1 MNKEND
7 VLVSRLREL
16 WEVVVR
22 LRAECPWDREQTH
35 ETMRRFL
42 LEEAYEA
49 AEAIA
54 AGDDGALAEELGD
67 MLLHVFFHARLAEE
81 RGAFTLAD
89 VAARITDK
97 LTRRHPHV
105 FGTCEVSG
113 PAEVITNW
121 ETIKGREEEGRLL
134 LDGIPKSLP
143 AMLRAQ
149 RIQDRARSVGF
160 EWEDTAGVLDKIE
173 EEVGELRRELAARDA
188 ARIKKELGDMLFSL
202 VNLCRYLDVEPQEAL
217 NLTNDEFIRRFGV
230 MQAALAA
237 EGKELTQATL
247 PEMEE
252 KWQAAK

>member
-1 MNKEND
+1 MENELG
-7 VLVSRLREL
+7 VKLNRL
-16 WEVVVR
+16 WDIVVR
-22 LRAECPWDREQTH
+22 LRRECPWDREQTH

-54 AGDDGALAEELGD
+54 AGDDDALAEELGD

-81 RGAFTLAD
+81 RGAFGLAD
-89 VAARITDK
+89 VADGISDK

-105 FGTCEVSG
+105 FGAVAVSG
-113 PAEVITNW
+113 AAEVVTNW

-134 LDGIPKSLP
+134 LDGIPRSLP

-160 EWEDTAGVLDKIE
+160 EWEDAAGVLDKIE
-173 EEVGELRRELAARDA
+173 EEVGELRRELAARDVG
-188 ARIKKELGDMLFSL
+188 RIKKELGDVLFSL
-202 VNLCRYLDVEPQEAL
+202 VNLCRYLDADPQEAL
-217 NLTNDEFIRRFGV
+217 NLTNDEFIRRFGA
-230 MQAALAA
+230 MQAELAA
-237 EGKELTQATL
+237 EGKELRDATL
-247 PEMEE
+247 AEMEA